1 MVGPNRHLLVVEPL
15 GKHNPLLR
23 HLEVH
28 GPPPLLPQQLLGL
41 ERALFG
47 PVGPYRTGS
56 WQPKVSKI
64 NTELVYV
71 KNLLFLIFSK

>member
-1 MVGPNRHLLVVEPL
+1 MIGPNRHLLVVEPL

-28 GPPPLLPQQLLGL
+28 GSPPLLPQQLLSL

-47 PVGPYRTGS
+47 PVGLYCIGS